1 MNTAFG
7 ESHWYTTERLARV
20 LGVDP
25 SSLRRWRTAR
35 PPQGPPFVKI
45 SARHTIYSVRDVEEW
60 LRSQRVDPGAVA

>member
-1 MNTAFG
+1 MNPGFV
-7 ESHWYTTERLARV
+7 ESHWYTTERLARA
-20 LGVDP
+20 LGVDT

-35 PPQGPPFVKI
+35 RPQGPPFVTI